1 MSLERGH
8 IEFSAEMPSDEW
20 AVISGVK
27 PLTMMVKPWVDDID
41 LIDHDLKQMREIIQ
55 RMNRETKVRLWRSKA
70 KKGKHR

>member
-8 IEFSAEMPSDEW
+8 IEFTAEMPSSEW
-20 AVISGVK
+20 TIIANPDPWIS
-27 PLTMMVKPWVDDID
+27 DID
-41 LIDHDLKQMREIIQ
+41 LIDHDLKQMREIIR

>member
-1 MSLERGH
+1 MDLERGH
-8 IEFSAEMPSDEW
+8 IEFTAELPSSDW
-20 AVISGVK
+20 TVIAGGH
-27 PLTMMVKPWVDDID
+27 PLTVRSEPWVDDID